1 MPIDASD
8 RTRRTGGFTLIE
20 LLIVVSIVGIL
31 ATLAVPSYRTATI
44 KAREATLKR
53 DLYVFRDSID
63 QFRADQGHYPAS
75 LRDLVEKEYLR
86 TVPVD
91 PFTHSAESWV
101 ELPVQDGTEEGIFDV
116 HSGSDLMGT
125 NEIPYNQW

>member
-1 MPIDASD
+1 VPTDILN
-8 RTRRTGGFTLIE
+8 RTQRTSGFTLIE

-31 ATLAVPSYRTATI
+31 ATLAVPSYRIATL

-63 QFRADQGHYPAS
+63 QFRADQGHYPGT
-75 LRDLVEKEYLR
+75 LRDLVDKQYLR
-86 TVPVD
+86 TIPAD
-91 PFTHSAESWV
+91 PFTHSPDTWV
-101 ELPVQDGTEEGIFDV
+101 ELPAQDGTEEGIFDV